1 MPFHHRPLQDY
12 RVQPQLA
19 LSILVALADR
29 MAAGFERKA
38 RDSEQEAAWRDSG
51 PARERFRR
59 TPIEAMTTN
68 IRLGERGA
76 RRGHHLPQELTPDAI
91 LPAAEVR
98 GEDVEKGYSALW
110 DGFKTAW
117 NEAARRCAADPVAF
131 EEAVLSLSE
140 RFLWS
145 VPSSTVDQP
154 DVSLHDHS
162 HAVAAFASALFR
174 FHQSR
179 RKLSDPSALADREVP
194 AFRFVVGDL
203 SGLQST
209 LFRLQSEGVK
219 GLNKTLRGRSLRF
232 QLIADACVR
241 ETLRAFDMPMSAA
254 LQTAGG
260 RFLVLVPNLD
270 EADKILKGMRAR
282 FDSWFVDQYSGDLA
296 LGLALSDPFV
306 CDDLVSGPSDD
317 STGAER
323 IGKVR
328 GGIGVAAE
336 IAKLQLLAGQA
347 AHGVVDATFS
357 AEGACGT
364 CGVRPAGKEG
374 LCAACAGEAAL
385 GDRLPRSRAVVISD
399 RGGLGE
405 MSAKLLSHDYLLP
418 SGEGETRHDRGTGW
432 RWMLDPAPH
441 RPAPLRPGP
450 AWVARFGDD
459 IGPYADLEDV
469 EAGHIKTFQAL
480 ARDSREIVNG
490 KPIGREML
498 ALLKG
503 DVDRLGRIFAGGLSD
518 RWSVARSAALSRMM
532 DAYFTLRL
540 PHLLRTD
547 FPDSYTVYAG
557 GDDFMLVLPW
567 RQGFELARTLRRD
580 FERFAGGNPD
590 LTFSLGIALFDPRT
604 PISIPA
610 REAENR
616 LEAAKS
622 AGRNRV
628 SALEDTP
635 LTWEAF
641 SEALDRAET
650 LNRWLRE
657 GRLSTAFLYRVLAI
671 DDARRRVAAGHARPS
686 DYAWMARLGYQIARN
701 LKKRDDAPIRTGIL
715 ELFGLDERWQGEA
728 LDQVGA
734 RLAISH
740 AIYRNR

>member
-1 MPFHHRPLQDY
+1 
-12 RVQPQLA
+12 
-19 LSILVALADR
+19 
-29 MAAGFERKA
+29 
-38 RDSEQEAAWRDSG
+38 
-51 PARERFRR
+51 
-59 TPIEAMTTN
+59 
-68 IRLGERGA
+68 
-76 RRGHHLPQELTPDAI
+76 
-91 LPAAEVR
+91 
-98 GEDVEKGYSALW
+98 
-110 DGFKTAW
+110 
-117 NEAARRCAADPVAF
+117 
-131 EEAVLSLSE
+131 
-140 RFLWS
+140 
-145 VPSSTVDQP
+145 
-154 DVSLHDHS
+154 
-162 HAVAAFASALFR
+162 
-174 FHQSR
+174 
-179 RKLSDPSALADREVP
+179 
-194 AFRFVVGDL
+194 
-203 SGLQST
+203 
-209 LFRLQSEGVK
+209 
-219 GLNKTLRGRSLRF
+219 
-232 QLIADACVR
+232 
-241 ETLRAFDMPMSAA
+241 
-254 LQTAGG
+254 
-260 RFLVLVPNLD
+260 
-270 EADKILKGMRAR
+270 
-282 FDSWFVDQYSGDLA
+282 
-296 LGLALSDPFV
+296 
-306 CDDLVSGPSDD
+306 
-317 STGAER
+317 
-323 IGKVR
+323 
-328 GGIGVAAE
+328 
-336 IAKLQLLAGQA
+336 
-347 AHGVVDATFS
+347 
-357 AEGACGT
+357 
-364 CGVRPAGKEG
+364 
-374 LCAACAGEAAL
+374 
-385 GDRLPRSRAVVISD
+385 
-399 RGGLGE
+399 

-641 SEALDRAET
+641 FR
-650 LNRWLRE
+650 
-657 GRLSTAFLYRVLAI
+657 G
-671 DDARRRVAAGHARPS
+671 ARPRGDLEPMAARGATFHRVPLS
-686 DYAWMARLGYQIARN
+686 RAGNRRCAAKGGRRSCAAIGLCVDGQARLPDRPQPQEAGRRPDPDRHSGTFSGSTSDG
-701 LKKRDDAPIRTGIL
+701 KEKHWTRSAPGLPSAMQFTETG
-715 ELFGLDERWQGEA
+715 EEA
-728 LDQVGA
+728 M
-734 RLAISH
+734 S
-740 AIYRNR
+740 